1 MIKKY
6 RIKKPIRAVL
16 WNGKNE
22 EELMKFTNNNGVW
35 IDGKIEIGYTS
46 TEGIATGILL
56 EVGDMVF
63 EVENGNH
70 DCMEAS
76 KFNELYE
83 EIKCMQ

>member
-1 MIKKY
+1 MVKKY
-6 RIKKPIRAVL
+6 RAKKPIRAVL
-16 WNGKNE
+16 WDGKNE
-22 EELMKFTNNNGVW
+22 KQLRELIGNNIFW
-35 IDGKIEIGYTS
+35 IDGKIEMGYTS

-76 KFNELYE
+76 KFNKLYE
-83 EIKCMQ
+83 EIK

>member
-22 EELMKFTNNNGVW
+22 RELMDLTDNNGVW
-35 IDGKIEIGYTS
+35 IDGKMEIGYTS

-76 KFNELYE
+76 KFNKLYE
-83 EIKCMQ
+83 EIK